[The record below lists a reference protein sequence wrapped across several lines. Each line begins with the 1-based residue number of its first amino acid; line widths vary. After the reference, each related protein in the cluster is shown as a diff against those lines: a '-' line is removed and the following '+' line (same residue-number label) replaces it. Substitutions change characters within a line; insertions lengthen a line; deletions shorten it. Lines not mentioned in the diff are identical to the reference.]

1 MKKNLL
7 VIIAILACMALVIG
21 VFAACG
27 GKRTDKPSE
36 TPASTQPADNS
47 GEQAADNGDEAK
59 AGAIVGSWEYTS
71 GGYVYTFN
79 ADGTGSYTAGETVM
93 EFTYEDDGSTV
104 KILYSS
110 ATVPNE
116 FAYTISGNTLSI
128 EDSFGEKVEY
138 TKK

>member
-1 MKKNLL
+1 MKKNFLAIISVIACL
-7 VIIAILACMALVIG
+7 VLVTV

-27 GKRTDKPSE
+27 GKKTNEPAQTTPSQS
-36 TPASTQPADNS
+36 AQSADR
-47 GEQAADNGDEAK
+47 GEKADDEAQK
-59 AGAIVGSWEYTS
+59 GAIVGSWEYTS

-104 KILYSS
+104 KILYKN

-116 FAYTISGNTLSI
+116 FAYTVSGDTLSI